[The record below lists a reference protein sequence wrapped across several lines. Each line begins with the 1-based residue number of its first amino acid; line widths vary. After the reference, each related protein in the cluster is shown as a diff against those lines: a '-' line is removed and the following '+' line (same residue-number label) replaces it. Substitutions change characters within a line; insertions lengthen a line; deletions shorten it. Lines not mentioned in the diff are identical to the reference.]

1 MNTTNILLPGLKES
15 IQIQEEQI
23 KEFREKG
30 HTLIRNILSKE
41 EAEIY
46 RDVILNAADRYNT
59 EKRELAERDTYGKA
73 FLQITNLW
81 QRDEGVRKF
90 TLAKRF
96 GQIAAELLGV
106 ENVRIYH
113 DQALFKEAGG
123 GPAP

>member
-1 MNTTNILLPGLKES
+1 MNTTDVLLADLKEP
-15 IQIQEEQI
+15 IKIPQEQI

-41 EAEIY
+41 EVDVY
-46 RDVILNAADRYNT
+46 RDVIVNAADRFNT
-59 EKRELAERDTYGKA
+59 ETRSLSERDTYGKA

-96 GQIAAELLGV
+96 GKIAADLL
-106 ENVRIYH
+106 
-113 DQALFKEAGG
+113 
-123 GPAP
+123 